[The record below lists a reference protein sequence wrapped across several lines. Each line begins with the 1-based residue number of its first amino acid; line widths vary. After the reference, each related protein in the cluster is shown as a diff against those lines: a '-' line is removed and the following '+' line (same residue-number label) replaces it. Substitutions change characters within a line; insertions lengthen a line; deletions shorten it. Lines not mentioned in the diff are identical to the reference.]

1 MMAVNLNQATSKAD
15 AAVEAHVAHNFSYW
29 SVLAT
34 APAETSA
41 EAIGQP

>member
-1 MMAVNLNQATSKAD
+1 MPFYNIEFGLVLAT
-15 AAVEAHVAHNFSYW
+15 VGCLHCITYW
-29 SVLAT
+29 SALAT